1 MKRGCA
7 AFWPISRAPSIIVSH
22 KIVLMVLRGV
32 LTDRPAMEWDRI
44 DVPQG
49 VVFRIGNGRETVL
62 R

>member
-1 MKRGCA
+1 MT
-7 AFWPISRAPSIIVSH
+7 FTWPDTLIDIAVIAILS
-22 KIVLMVLRGV
+22 LVLRGV

-62 R
+62 H